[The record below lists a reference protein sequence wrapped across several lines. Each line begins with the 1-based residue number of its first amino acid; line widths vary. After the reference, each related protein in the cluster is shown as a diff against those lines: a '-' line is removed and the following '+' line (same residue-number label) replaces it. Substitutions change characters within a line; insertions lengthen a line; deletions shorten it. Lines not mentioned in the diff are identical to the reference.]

1 MSEVVE
7 VLRFGE
13 DTDAFDVSDASALIR
28 QALERR
34 SDSLGTGER
43 VLIKPNF
50 IKERHLLRDEHR
62 QVITQRE
69 VIEPVL
75 DWVTENLCPRLLKIA
90 DAPEGS
96 ADMPAIL
103 KRSGVSALASARGIG
118 LDVEDLRLTKYIQRD
133 GVPLRRLAQSGDSLG
148 TVRVGLGESS
158 SFFGHDGH
166 RYYGADYD
174 INETNDHHHGSVQE
188 YLFSGTA
195 LGSDLVINIPKL
207 KTHKK
212 AGITVSL
219 KNLVGLNGNKNWL
232 PHHSLGTPAQ
242 RGDAYPDDSSVH
254 RFEGRL
260 LSLLKP
266 VAHRSPVVSKVLR
279 VLRKASIPVLGD
291 TQETIRSGNWWGND
305 TIWRMILDLN
315 RILLYARPDGT
326 VATTPQRR
334 TLSIVDGIVAGE
346 GNGPDAP
353 DAVDA
358 GIVVVGQSFLAVD
371 LVCARLMGFD
381 WEKIPHLAH
390 AFDKNELPLAEF
402 TYDDIV
408 VASCHEPWNKMLR
421 DVSLDD
427 CLRFRP
433 HFGWV
438 GHIEA
443 DR

>member
-1 MSEVVE
+1 VRAGIREA
-7 VLRFGE
+7 L
-13 DTDAFDVSDASALIR
+13 SAR
-28 QALERR
+28 A
-34 SDSLGTGER
+34 DFPTGER
-43 VLIKPNF
+43 VLLKPNF

-75 DWVTENLCPRLLKIA
+75 DWVIEELLPSELRLA

-96 ADMPAIL
+96 ADMAAIL
-103 KRSGVSALASARGIG
+103 DRSGVAALSSAHSLE
-118 LDVEDLRLTKYIQRD
+118 LEVEDLRLTRYEQRD
-133 GVPLRRLAQSGDSLG
+133 GVPLRRVTQQGDSRG
-148 TVRVGLGESS
+148 TVRVGLGASS
-158 SFFGHDGH
+158 SFFGHEGH

-174 INETNDHHHGSVQE
+174 IDETNDHHRGSVQE
-188 YLFSGTA
+188 YMFSGTA
-195 LGSDLVINIPKL
+195 LRSNLIVNMPKL

-242 RGDAYPDDSSVH
+242 GGDAYPDDGTL
-254 RFEGRL
+254 RRLEGRL

-266 VAHRSPVVSKVLR
+266 AVRGSPALSNVLR
-279 VLRKASIPVLGD
+279 MLRKASIPVLGD
-291 TQETIRSGNWWGND
+291 TQETVRSGNWWGND

-315 RILLYARPDGT
+315 RILLYARADGSL
-326 VATTPQRR
+326 ADSPQRR

-346 GNGPDAP
+346 GNGPEAP

-358 GIVVVGQSFLAVD
+358 GIVVLGESFVAVD

-381 WEKIPHLAH
+381 WKRIPHLAH
-390 AFDKNELPLAEF
+390 AFDDSEYPLADFE
-402 TYDDIV
+402 YDDIV
-408 VASCHEPWNKMLR
+408 VTSSHEPWNR
-421 DVSLDD
+421 SLSEISVHD
-427 CLRFRP
+427 CFAFRP

-443 DR
+443 GGP